1 MPGNNR
7 CPPHP
12 DTPGTA
18 TSGMGRCPQ
27 GGGGATCS
35 ESPSIAPYLLLP
47 ERQELLLHRLGGRA
61 GEVSSLFLFSLLC
74 PGNILYSQLIPF
86 NYTTIKHIIKT

>member
-1 MPGNNR
+1 M
-7 CPPHP
+7 
-12 DTPGTA
+12 
-18 TSGMGRCPQ
+18 SL
-27 GGGGATCS
+27 GAGPEAGFSS
-35 ESPSIAPYLLLP
+35 EELLTLRFPLHRACRDGDLPALCALLP